1 MLAQLTIYW
10 WVKGVYSL
18 KMIIKIFVLKS
29 FFKQKNNVSDYLFLD
44 HNLQATFQW
53 SIQLSE
59 SKPIERD
66 KYSW

>member
-1 MLAQLTIYW
+1 
-10 WVKGVYSL
+10 
-18 KMIIKIFVLKS
+18 MIIKIFVLKS